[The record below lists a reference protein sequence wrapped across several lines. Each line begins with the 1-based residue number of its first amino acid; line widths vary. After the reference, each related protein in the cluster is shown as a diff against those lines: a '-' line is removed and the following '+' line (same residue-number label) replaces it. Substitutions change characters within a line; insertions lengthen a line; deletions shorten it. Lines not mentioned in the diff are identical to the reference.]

1 MLTTLL
7 ITVIIL
13 VICVVLLSVK
23 VIFKKGG
30 KFPNTHIEGNAALR
44 KKGICCAKTQHKRDS
59 LRKNLYDKIKE
70 IEEECLDI
78 NRHIKEKWFLDEN
91 RQVGFFAKKLA
102 ELSDMK

>member
-44 KKGICCAKTQHKRDS
+44 EKGICCAKTQDRMAVKQ
-59 LRKNLYDKIKE
+59 KGLYDIMNEIKE
-70 IEEECLDI
+70 
-78 NRHIKEKWFLDEN
+78 
-91 RQVGFFAKKLA
+91 
-102 ELSDMK
+102 

>member
-1 MLTTLL
+1 MLQCIIDVTLIFASTNIEKMLTTLL

-23 VIFKKGG
+23 VLFKKGG

-44 KKGICCAKTQHKRDS
+44 EKGICCAKTQHRRDS

-70 IEEECLDI
+70 IEE
-78 NRHIKEKWFLDEN
+78 
-91 RQVGFFAKKLA
+91 
-102 ELSDMK
+102 